1 METTEMD
8 AMEEE
13 EPQPNPNSLKRFALK
28 NSIQTNFGDDYVFQ
42 IVARDD
48 WTAMAVSL
56 STNAVKLY
64 SPVTGQYL
72 GECRGHSTTINHI
85 SFSGPGNSHILHS
98 CSSDG
103 TIRAWDTRT
112 FNQVLCISAGSSQE
126 VFSFSIGGLGDYLLA
141 AGCKSQILFWDW
153 RNKKQVACLE
163 DSHVD
168 DVTQVHFVPS
178 DKNKLVSASVD
189 GLICTFDTAGDIN
202 DDDHLESVINVDTSI
217 GKVGF
222 LGDTYQKLWC
232 LTHIETLSVWD
243 WKEARIEANF
253 QDARSLASD
262 SWTLDRINYFVD
274 CHYSGD
280 DQRLWVIGG
289 TNAGTLGYFP
299 VNYQGMG
306 AIGPPEAVLEGGHTG
321 VVRSVLPMSSKQIG
335 TAQSQGIFGWTGGE
349 DGRLCC
355 WFSDGSPETNRS
367 WISSEFVIKSPRTC
381 KKNRRHPY

>member
-1 METTEMD
+1 MRT
-8 AMEEE
+8 
-13 EPQPNPNSLKRFALK
+13 
-28 NSIQTNFGDDYVFQ
+28 
-42 IVARDD
+42 
-48 WTAMAVSL
+48 
-56 STNAVKLY
+56 
-64 SPVTGQYL
+64 
-72 GECRGHSTTINHI
+72 HSTKWYC
-85 SFSGPGNSHILHS
+85 HS
-98 CSSDG
+98 LVD
-103 TIRAWDTRT
+103 
-112 FNQVLCISAGSSQE
+112 FM
-126 VFSFSIGGLGDYLLA
+126 
-141 AGCKSQILFWDW
+141 QILFWDW

-168 DVTQVHFVPS
+168 DVTQVSDAYTMCWVKTYGVLTVNVVEIGLGLLSRVLFWRMVHFVPS

-189 GLICTFDTAGDIN
+189 GLICTFDTVGDIN
-202 DDDHLESVINVDTSI
+202 DDDHLESAVYRMLGNPFQQYGFGLTVTSIGNLEKDRLCLRAVMLYRVHFKNQVINVDTSI

-262 SWTLDRINYFVD
+262 SWTLDRMQDPKFTSGSLEHSEKWQVYGVGSLSFQVGVNYFVD

-367 WISSEFVIKSPRTC
+367 WISSEFVMKSPRTC
-381 KKNRRHPY
+381 KKNRHLPY